1 MNTPSGRPLNPIEP
15 LAYVSHEAREGG
27 GPERNPAESGNE
39 PPRSPYAPTRAH
51 EPAGAERHP
60 VENDHDPLR
69 SPYAPKKARTRPAVE
84 PDVAI
89 SEVDAALLVPLRAP
103 ESLREHPGRHAII
116 DADESDPL
124 SHAAPSGA
132 RVPGAPLFNKGDDHS
147 LKTAIKD
154 AVAGADRD
162 SASLPQPP
170 HPNRQRH
177 EQLAD
182 ARRDGSILDLR
193 RLEAS
198 LRWILREE
206 AAARIPR
213 ATQLPPV
220 SGIAP
225 VDARA
230 RRHSGEALD
239 NNGFRPLRSLEPQR
253 MGPPPAM
260 TRRDK
265 LRGPLVILIVSIFAA
280 PIGYYIWVG
289 DWGLFSDPSRGPQL
303 ASFGRTIDAPPSSI
317 GQQGL
322 GLPMARDDDGGALV
336 SSEIFSQRK
345 TSQPARSSEDETVA
359 IMQPSATV
367 APAPPPNKPA
377 RLLDPE
383 EVTLLMK
390 QGEQFI
396 AAGDVITARVVF
408 QRGAEAGDA
417 NAAMALGAT
426 YDPAVLAKLGVLG
439 MSEDVEKARSWYQ
452 KAENLGSPEAR
463 RRLDVLAD
471 R

>member
-1 MNTPSGRPLNPIEP
+1 
-15 LAYVSHEAREGG
+15 
-27 GPERNPAESGNE
+27 
-39 PPRSPYAPTRAH
+39 
-51 EPAGAERHP
+51 
-60 VENDHDPLR
+60 
-69 SPYAPKKARTRPAVE
+69 
-84 PDVAI
+84 
-89 SEVDAALLVPLRAP
+89 VPLRRP
-103 ESLREHPGRHAII
+103 ERLREHPEWQAILN
-116 DADESDPL
+116 ADEPDPL
-124 SHAAPSGA
+124 SHAAPSG
-132 RVPGAPLFNKGDDHS
+132 RRFPGAPLFKKRDDHS
-147 LKTAIKD
+147 PKTAIKD
-154 AVAGADRD
+154 VVAGRDRD
-162 SASLPQPP
+162 SATSPQPP
-170 HPNRQRH
+170 HPNSQRR
-177 EQLAD
+177 EQPAA
-182 ARRDGSILDLR
+182 ARRDGSIQDLE

-198 LRWILREE
+198 LRWVQREE
-206 AAARIPR
+206 AAARFPR
-213 ATQLPPV
+213 VTQLPPV
-220 SGIAP
+220 PGIAP
-225 VDARA
+225 VNARD
-230 RRHSGEALD
+230 RRHGGEALD
-239 NNGFRPLRSLEPQR
+239 NGFRPPRSVEPER

-265 LRGPLVILIVSIFAA
+265 LRRPLVILIVSIFAA

-289 DWGLFSDPSRGPQL
+289 GWGPFSDPSRGPQL
-303 ASFGRTIDAPPSSI
+303 ASFGRTIDAPPSSF
-317 GQQGL
+317 GQQEPW
-322 GLPMARDDDGGALV
+322 LPMARDDDGGTLV
-336 SSEIFSQRK
+336 SSEISSQRK

-367 APAPPPNKPA
+367 APARPPNKPT

-439 MSEDVEKARSWYQ
+439 MSADVEKARSWYQ

>member
-1 MNTPSGRPLNPIEP
+1 
-15 LAYVSHEAREGG
+15 
-27 GPERNPAESGNE
+27 
-39 PPRSPYAPTRAH
+39 
-51 EPAGAERHP
+51 
-60 VENDHDPLR
+60 
-69 SPYAPKKARTRPAVE
+69 
-84 PDVAI
+84 
-89 SEVDAALLVPLRAP
+89 VDAALLVPLRAQ
-103 ESLREHPGRHAII
+103 ESLREHPGRHAVI
-116 DADESDPL
+116 DANESD

-182 ARRDGSILDLR
+182 ARRDGSIQDLR

-206 AAARIPR
+206 AAVRIPR

-220 SGIAP
+220 SGIPP

-265 LRGPLVILIVSIFAA
+265 LRGPLVILIVSILAA

-289 DWGLFSDPSRGPQL
+289 DRGPFSDPPRGPQL
-303 ASFGRTIDAPPSSI
+303 ASFGRTIDAPPW
-317 GQQGL
+317 
-322 GLPMARDDDGGALV
+322 LPMARDGDGGAVV

-345 TSQPARSSEDETVA
+345 MSQPARSSEDETLA

-367 APAPPPNKPA
+367 APTPPPNKPT

-439 MSEDVEKARSWYQ
+439 MSADVEKARSWYQ